1 MNIRES
7 IGTGRAVSGNDTW
20 KPGTQD
26 LLDLAEVS
34 STTRPTGIIVS
45 DNSQEIGVFLSEY
58 YDVHCYTHHDV
69 KLAAL
74 HFDATEQ
81 QFMILGWADREPTLE
96 ALAWIRTRSNLP
108 AIVTGPASEAECVA
122 ALEGGASDY
131 VVASVGKRELLA
143 RIRAVLRFHQPSAK
157 NHQASEKR
165 ESFAEEYIYEFG
177 QWRYDARKRRLT
189 DPQGLNVA
197 LTRSEYALLK
207 AFLDAPR
214 RVLTREHLLRATRIT
229 GDGLD
234 RSIDVRILRLR
245 RKLSAVAPGESI
257 ISTERGAGYRFAMPV
272 TRHSSYPADFKRAR
286 PPTISLP

>member
-7 IGTGRAVSGNDTW
+7 IGIARALSSKEICKHGI
-20 KPGTQD
+20 QD
-26 LLDLAEVS
+26 LVGSAKVGS
-34 STTRPTGIIVS
+34 KTRPTGIIVS
-45 DNSQEIGVFLSEY
+45 DSGQEIGAFLSEY

-69 KLAAL
+69 QLAAL
-74 HFDATEQ
+74 HFDATEL
-81 QFMILGWADREPTLE
+81 QFVILGWANPEPTLE
-96 ALAWIRTRSNLP
+96 ALAWIRTTSNLP
-108 AIVTGPASEAECVA
+108 AIVIGPKSEPDCVA
-122 ALEGGASDY
+122 ALEGGAADY

-143 RIRAVLRFHQPSAK
+143 RIRAVLRYHQPLA
-157 NHQASEKR
+157 KR
-165 ESFAEEYIYEFG
+165 ESFAKENIYEFG

-197 LTRSEYALLK
+197 LTRSEYALLR
-207 AFLDAPR
+207 AFLEAPR

-257 ISTERGAGYRFAMPV
+257 ISTERGAGYRFAMSV
-272 TRHSSYPADFKRAR
+272 TRHSSHPADLKRAR

>member
-7 IGTGRAVSGNDTW
+7 IGTERAVSG
-20 KPGTQD
+20 KEICKHGIQD
-26 LLDLAEVS
+26 LVGSAKVGS
-34 STTRPTGIIVS
+34 KTRPTGIIVS
-45 DNSQEIGVFLSEY
+45 DSGQEIGAFLSEY

-69 KLAAL
+69 QLAAL
-74 HFDATEQ
+74 HFDATEL
-81 QFMILGWADREPTLE
+81 QFVILGWANPEPTLE
-96 ALAWIRTRSNLP
+96 VLAWIRTTSNLP
-108 AIVTGPASEAECVA
+108 AIVIGPKSEPDCVA
-122 ALEGGASDY
+122 ALEGGAADY
-131 VVASVGKRELLA
+131 VVASVGTRELLA
-143 RIRAVLRFHQPSAK
+143 RIRAVLRYHQPLA
-157 NHQASEKR
+157 KR
-165 ESFAEEYIYEFG
+165 ESFAEACFYEFG

-189 DPQGLNVA
+189 DPRGLNVA

-207 AFLDAPR
+207 AFLEAPK

-245 RKLSAVAPGESI
+245 RKLSAVAPGETI

-272 TRHSSYPADFKRAR
+272 TRHSSYSADLKRAR